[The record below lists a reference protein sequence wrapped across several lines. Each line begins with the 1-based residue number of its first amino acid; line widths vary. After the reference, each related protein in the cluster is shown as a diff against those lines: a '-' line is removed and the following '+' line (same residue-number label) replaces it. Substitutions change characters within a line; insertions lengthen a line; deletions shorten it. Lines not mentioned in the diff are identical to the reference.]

1 MEVKAHPSSLH
12 LLLRVLR
19 VKCTPSITARFLSV
33 CMCVCMCVYVCVYVC
48 VCMCACVHCL
58 AMGAR
63 SSIFFAELALVFSVV
78 LCHGYGHTSI

>member
-1 MEVKAHPSSLH
+1 
-12 LLLRVLR
+12 
-19 VKCTPSITARFLSV
+19 
-33 CMCVCMCVYVCVYVC
+33 MCVCMC

-78 LCHGYGHTSI
+78 LCHGYGHHFYLILTKSQLCALFVYNSFFTYAFKI